1 MTWIFDPDAAG
12 YAATLADYFRNGG
25 NLWLLQDDVQ
35 HDPLGALLGIPTPTF
50 SGVAVARPTNGVGPI
65 YDGPFGPAADVL
77 QIGTIGSLTASD
89 VTSHNGTV
97 AGTAANGDNVVAVW
111 HEHDYAPTA
120 GRMVIATDVDSTG
133 LSVFAPANSNAIW
146 SLNTIAFLIGG
157 TVYDSVAPAASCSVS
172 TNSLWPPDGQT
183 AAVGLTGRS
192 PTRGRASIRR
202 R

>member
-25 NLWLLQDDVQ
+25 NLWLLQDDGQ

-65 YDGPFGPAADVL
+65 YDGPFAPAADVL
-77 QIGTIGSLTASD
+77 QIGTIGSL
-89 VTSHNGTV
+89 
-97 AGTAANGDNVVAVW
+97 
-111 HEHDYAPTA
+111 TA

-133 LSVFAPANSNAIW
+133 LSVFAPPNSDAIW

-157 TVYDSVAPAASCSVS
+157 TVSDSVAPAASCSVS